1 MQSLKS
7 SGRESFRY
15 QPRPMTNESK
25 AAVKLR
31 VAICFC
37 LEEGNRQRN
46 EATLIELDAKIKKRV
61 KIV

>member
-37 LEEGNRQRN
+37 LEEGNRKLDL
-46 EATLIELDAKIKKRV
+46 EAV
-61 KIV
+61 